1 MFLACFISQPCG
13 KTVINWN
20 AGVGRVCAVITWS
33 QDPRVA
39 TLAQPPIPSVT
50 PGHSSRFTEKPSN
63 HCNKV
68 LAEGKEEEEQGSMH
82 I

>member
-50 PGHSSRFTEKPSN
+50 PGHSSRLTE
-63 HCNKV
+63 V
-68 LAEGKEEEEQGSMH
+68 LAEGKEEEEQDSMH